1 MLIKWNELK
10 NAKRNWNNRRK
21 LWGRI
26 KKKTNN
32 NNKIYYILSSCKYLW
47 KQNKKIETNKEKYS
61 IKKYKKENQCNF

>member
-1 MLIKWNELK
+1 MNWRMLKETEITEENYEEEL
-10 NAKRNWNNRRK
+10 
-21 LWGRI
+21 
-26 KKKTNN
+26 KKTNN